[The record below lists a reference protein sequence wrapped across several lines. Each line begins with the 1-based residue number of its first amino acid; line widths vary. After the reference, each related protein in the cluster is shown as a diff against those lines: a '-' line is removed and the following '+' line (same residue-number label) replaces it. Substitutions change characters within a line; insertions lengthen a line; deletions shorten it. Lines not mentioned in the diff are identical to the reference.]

1 MELIKKKSILII
13 APSLIAESLSL
24 KLTSLD
30 NNLNITLDGGS
41 KNFNPDLIIWNI
53 LNYQSEDLIRLE
65 LLKLKERW
73 DESNILVIFSGEL
86 LNKTKVTP
94 SLNSEGLLLNPSVDK
109 VLESINIISEGG
121 RVFDLENNPS
131 VVVKKEK
138 QLTFNQKLLSS
149 GLKQIDNEINYIF
162 KYVNSD
168 STPEFYKLILKGRL
182 RELITAKSFLIFLWG
197 NSLDL
202 YSEAI
207 YTENKINI
215 ENKNTNT
222 IFIKNKNT
230 LEIWNLIFKRL
241 SKRYDSTNF
250 DVEFNNSS
258 IILSGIKKEFI
269 SRLICKMLEE
279 LDNLIKNIKENYKE
293 KDYKEDF
300 NSLIEELRLNTIS
313 NITESY
319 FRVKKN
325 GESISINEYI
335 YKEVTCNERDKESHE
350 SIMFIDPIIKNEPI
364 DYDGKLLPL
373 YETESF
379 IVLENIISNWIIR
392 NCNLLASEVFNIC
405 SSWPE
410 LRTILINPQLQSTRS
425 FERFRNNINNYNRWH
440 ENIYM
445 PIYFYESKREYID
458 IIDSK
463 FTRYYKNENREKE
476 LEDLDWFQKQV
487 TLLVEIR
494 DAIAPQLEI
503 AVKYIGNLF
512 VNFLTKV
519 VGKAI
524 GLIGKGIL
532 QGLGRSSSK

>member
-1 MELIKKKSILII
+1 MELITKKSILII

-30 NNLNITLDGGS
+30 TNLNITLNSGS
-41 KNFNPDLIIWNI
+41 KNLNPDLIIWNI

-138 QLTFNQKLLSS
+138 ELTFNQKLLSS

-168 STPEFYKLILKGRL
+168 STPEFYKFILKGRL

-222 IFIKNKNT
+222 IFIKDKNT
-230 LEIWNLIFKRL
+230 LEIWDLILERL
-241 SKRYDSTNF
+241 SKRYASTNF

-269 SRLICKMLEE
+269 SRLICTMLDE

-300 NSLIEELRLNTIS
+300 NSLIEELKLNTIS

-335 YKEVTCNERDKESHE
+335 YKEVTCNEKDRESHE

-364 DYDGKLLPL
+364 DFDGKLLPL

-410 LRTILINPQLQSTRS
+410 LRTLLINPQLQSTRS

-445 PIYFYESKREYID
+445 PIYLYESKREYID

-476 LEDLDWFQKQV
+476 LENLEWFQKQV

-524 GLIGKGIL
+524 GLVGKGIL
-532 QGLGRSSSK
+532 QGLGRSSTK